1 MGRCRIG
8 PVVRSM
14 ERSKGG
20 DAVRSSASGDMSA
33 MERAGGPIPRKTN
46 NDQAANFSSSVDVSN
61 ALAGM
66 PFAHGSSTG

>member
-1 MGRCRIG
+1 M
-8 PVVRSM
+8 
-14 ERSKGG
+14 
-20 DAVRSSASGDMSA
+20 RSSASGDMSA
-33 MERAGGPIPRKTN
+33 MERTTGPIPRKTN